1 MHRVRSRELLAL
13 VPCLQV
19 LAHMLCFHVDLEKGF
34 NMTEDGSWRQLRQE
48 NKRGHE
54 NSFAYSLKKTTKLE
68 VSRRGRR
75 EMEEGG
81 GGEEEQSWLLRKQ

>member
-1 MHRVRSRELLAL
+1 M
-13 VPCLQV
+13 
-19 LAHMLCFHVDLEKGF
+19 DLEKGF
-34 NMTEDGSWRQLRQE
+34 NMTEDGSWRQLKQE

-54 NSFAYSLKKTTKLE
+54 NSFAYSLKKKTTKLE